1 MVVNTRIFGEIDI
14 EESKIITFEKGII
27 GMPDF
32 KKFTLIYDS
41 DKKDSNIR
49 WLQSLDDGTMALP
62 VVDPLIVLDKYEP
75 LVNAEL
81 MERLGEY
88 DATRD
93 LMILVTL
100 RVPSDLREMTINL
113 KGPIIINTANNRAV
127 QIIVDDDYPV
137 RFPIYEILQE
147 NREKAKK
154 LEERC

>member
-1 MVVNTRIFGEIDI
+1 MVVNTRIFGKIDI

-88 DATRD
+88 EATRD
-93 LMILVTL
+93 LMI
-100 RVPSDLREMTINL
+100 
-113 KGPIIINTANNRAV
+113 
-127 QIIVDDDYPV
+127 
-137 RFPIYEILQE
+137 
-147 NREKAKK
+147 
-154 LEERC
+154 

>member
-1 MVVNTRIFGEIDI
+1 MVVNTRLFGEIDI

-27 GMPDF
+27 GMPDM
-32 KKFTLIYDS
+32 KRFTLIYDS

-113 KGPIIINTANNRAV
+113 KGPIIVNTANNRAV